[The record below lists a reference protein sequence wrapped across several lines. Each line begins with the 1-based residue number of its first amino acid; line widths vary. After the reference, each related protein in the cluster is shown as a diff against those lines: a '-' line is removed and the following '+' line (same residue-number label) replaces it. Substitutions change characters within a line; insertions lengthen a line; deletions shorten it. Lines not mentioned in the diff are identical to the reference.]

1 MMSDTY
7 EKNPKGRGF
16 VYEHDNQLYRRFKQ
30 KNNTFDLKCNV
41 QHCDGSAR
49 LKNGI
54 FECYT
59 GRVKMQK
66 TVTPSLTW
74 SVDSE
79 TDGHGGM
86 VTAALRCGESVGVC
100 SFCAHQAMS
109 SPT

>member
-1 MMSDTY
+1 
-7 EKNPKGRGF
+7 
-16 VYEHDNQLYRRFKQ
+16 
-30 KNNTFDLKCNV
+30 V
-41 QHCDGSAR
+41 QHCVDSAR

-66 TVTPSLTW
+66 TVTPNLTR

-86 VTAALRCGESVGVC
+86 VTAELHCRESVSVC
-100 SFCAHQAMS
+100 SFYAQ
-109 SPT
+109 